1 MQMPRLMGAPTVGSG
16 GAGNFSNAAA
26 PASKDGQQTGA
37 FNPEELERGAAALK
51 DIDKSKHS
59 VWAFDLAVLQERTV
73 QYQTSLEMEKERTS
87 RMQVE
92 EGLLGAQAEQA
103 RQTVSHRADEERNTA
118 QYRAQVE
125 HSLQGSKLEKQ
136 REALGY
142 QLQREQEQFLQHE
155 AIRIRNEQELEAA
168 ARETLRHRGSF
179 MRESAVAEALAEAR
193 GRAQQEREN
202 IDVRLREMRSQK
214 SEERTTRLAAIEEM
228 VGGLSNGLQALYE
241 DRTKLTT
248 LVVGLTGLAVGVYGA
263 RAATRVA
270 GAMLERYLG
279 RPPLVRETSRW
290 TWRPRLMGSVWPWG
304 RKDTGSIFEQIVLEE
319 ALAERLRWTT
329 NALVSAQD
337 NGTPFRH
344 LLLHGP
350 PGTGKTLF
358 ARTLARSSGLD
369 YAVMSGGDLG
379 PLGREGPHELHKLFG
394 WAARSPRGLILFI
407 DEADAFLRRGRSADG
422 KMGEDARNALSVFLH
437 HTGTENTR
445 LAVILATNVPS
456 VLDRAVLDRI
466 DEAFEFPR
474 PAYDQRVQLLQL
486 FMDTYLRSMPKN
498 KGKGIE
504 LDPALDGSFLEEVA
518 KRTDGLSG
526 RQLAKLVLAFQSAV
540 FGSGTQRLTVG
551 LAETVLQWRLA
562 HPSA

>member
-1 MQMPRLMGAPTVGSG
+1 MQMPRLMGAPTLGSG
-16 GAGNFSNAAA
+16 GSGNFSNAAG

-59 VWAFDLAVLQERTV
+59 AWAFDLALLQERTV
-73 QYQTSLEMEKERTS
+73 QLEASLGMEKERTS

-92 EGLLGAQAEQA
+92 ESLMGAHAEQA
-103 RQTVSHRADEERNTA
+103 RQTISHRADEERSTA
-118 QYRAQVE
+118 QYRAQVDN
-125 HSLQGSKLEKQ
+125 SLQSSKLEKQ
-136 REALGY
+136 REALEY
-142 QLQREQEQFLQHE
+142 QLQHEQQQFLQHE

-168 ARETLRHRGSF
+168 ARETLRHCGTF

-214 SEERTTRLAAIEEM
+214 SEERTTRLAAIEE
-228 VGGLSNGLQALYE
+228 VLGGLSNGLQVLYE
-241 DRTKLTT
+241 DRAKLTT

-263 RAATRVA
+263 RSATRVA

-304 RKDTGSIFEQIVLEE
+304 RKDTGSIFGQIVLEE
-319 ALAERLRWTT
+319 GLAERLRWTT
-329 NALVSAQD
+329 NALVSAQE

-379 PLGREGPHELHKLFG
+379 PLGREGPHELHKLFS

-437 HTGTENTR
+437 HTGSENTR

-456 VLDRAVLDRI
+456 VLDRAVLDRV

-486 FMDTYLRSMPKN
+486 FVDTYLRSLPKN

-504 LDPALDGSFLEEVA
+504 LDPALDASFLEGVA
-518 KRTDGLSG
+518 QRTDGLSG